1 MNAESASAIETV
13 PGRTDLLRQH
23 LAILTAVILALALVG
38 CSEEDCLN
46 CVELPAPV
54 VPTGVH
60 SISGDNE
67 VIVQWYD
74 ISYSPYDGEYNE
86 NVVGYA
92 IYSRYFTEGDEND
105 PGRSFGSDPIG
116 YVAWDENFDPYSGL
130 HWFYDL
136 AAVNGERYEYAVTAV
151 NAAGRE
157 SALSFEFVVD
167 APLPMGQTDIFDA
180 GTTAALGGFDFSALE
195 GGRMNPDTPGTTAD
209 IRVVFA
215 GDVPYVESVRPLE
228 VRILD
233 AGVHT
238 WIDDDGNV
246 RFDFEGVSWAPWDGW
261 SLTGRLEL
269 VAGHIYVV
277 EIIEPN
283 DNPETDGPLHYAK
296 FGVEAVNVLNPA
308 ARFIRMP
315 WAFQTIVGLPELS
328 VPDPIGVV
336 SPQPVVMEF

>member
-1 MNAESASAIETV
+1 MIANTASATETV

-23 LAILTAVILALALVG
+23 LVVPAAIILALALVG

-74 ISYSPYDGEYNE
+74 ISYSPYDGQYNE
-86 NVVGYA
+86 NVVGYR
-92 IYSRYFTEGDEND
+92 IYSRYFTEGDQND
-105 PGRSFGSDPIG
+105 PDREFGSIG
-116 YVAWDENFDPYSGL
+116 YVEWDENFDGTSGL

-136 AAVNGERYEYAVTAV
+136 DAVNGERYEYAVASV

-157 SALSFEFVVD
+157 SALSYEFVID
-167 APLPMGQTDIFDA
+167 APLPMGLTELFDA
-180 GTTAALGGFDFSALE
+180 TVTADLAGFDFSALE
-195 GGRMNPDTPGTTAD
+195 NGRMNSDTQGSTAD
-209 IRVVFA
+209 IRVVFE
-215 GDVPYVESVRPLE
+215 GNVPYVESVRPQE

-238 WIDDDGNV
+238 WVDDEGGIH
-246 RFDFEGVSWAPWDGW
+246 FDFEGVSWAPWDGW

-283 DNPETDGPLHYAK
+283 GDPQTDGPLHYAK
-296 FGVEAVNVLNPA
+296 FGVESVNVANPPT
-308 ARFIRMP
+308 RFIRMP

-328 VPDPIGVV
+328 VPDPTGAV
-336 SPQPVVMEF
+336 SPQPVVMQF